1 MDGGGSEGGFSG
13 LIEGRERWWKADMLL
28 FGRMYLPT
36 STLEALYLKR
46 MKPTTQFRITGVSD
60 GRLKSGGTVCFFL
73 PSPPFLA

>member
-1 MDGGGSEGGFSG
+1 
-13 LIEGRERWWKADMLL
+13 MLL

-73 PSPPFLA
+73 PSLPFLT